1 MKWYFV
7 VLLNTFDFEGRARR
21 KEFWMFALVNM
32 IVSVALMVAAAVT
45 EESALALAYN
55 VYSILVILP
64 GIAVAIRRMHD
75 TNRRG
80 WWILAPFVGLVFAFF
95 DSQPGENRFGPNPKA
110 VVPA

>member
-32 IVSVALMVAAAVT
+32 IVSVALMV
-45 EESALALAYN
+45 
-55 VYSILVILP
+55 
-64 GIAVAIRRMHD
+64 AVAIRRMHD